1 MTAIKSRIL
10 RIWDVAPPGIR
21 VCCIKFAQ
29 RIVLA
34 QTSGIDG
41 DVRVGYTSKDGRLDN
56 SAKMYIAR
64 RFSRDISFD
73 GAPKSSPH
81 TPEKFGS

>member
-1 MTAIKSRIL
+1 MSLTDRIGFPSNALELSINNPQDSTTWDSMTAIKSRIL

-41 DVRVGYTSKDGRLDN
+41 DVRVGYASKDGHL
-56 SAKMYIAR
+56 
-64 RFSRDISFD
+64 
-73 GAPKSSPH
+73 
-81 TPEKFGS
+81 